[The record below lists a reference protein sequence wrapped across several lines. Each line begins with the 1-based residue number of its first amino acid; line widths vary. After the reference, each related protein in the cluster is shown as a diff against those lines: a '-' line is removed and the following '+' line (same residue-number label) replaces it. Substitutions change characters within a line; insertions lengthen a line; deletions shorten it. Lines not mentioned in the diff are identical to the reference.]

1 MNARPPVDRLPG
13 ARRSTLSPQDQGGRR
28 YTLLVRCPVCQWRG
42 GFVDRVHVTEFLQP
56 FTLSEEAAQA
66 FGRAEG
72 KRISR
77 RFARRHVVPAGYC
90 KDCAL
95 GAPHVLVKMDV
106 LPFPTHILL

>member
-1 MNARPPVDRLPG
+1 MNARPPVDRLQG

-56 FTLSEEAAQA
+56 FTLSEAAARA
-66 FGRAEG
+66 FEQAEG
-72 KRISR
+72 KHVSR
-77 RFARRHVVPAGYC
+77 AFARRHEVPAGYC

-95 GAPHVLVKMDV
+95 GAPHVLVRMDV
-106 LPFPTHILL
+106 LPFPTHLVL